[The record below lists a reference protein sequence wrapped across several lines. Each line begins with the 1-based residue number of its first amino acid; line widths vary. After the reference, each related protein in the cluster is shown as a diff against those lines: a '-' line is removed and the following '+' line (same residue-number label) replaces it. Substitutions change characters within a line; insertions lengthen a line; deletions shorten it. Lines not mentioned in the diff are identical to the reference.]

1 MPPSPPRSSPALS
14 THRPLKSS
22 AIPHSAVIS
31 TGVGITLH
39 GTRAAFNKLSVFIAM
54 LVVSK
59 TRRAVSS
66 AIARQAFAELNVQAS
81 LACFTIRTILKD
93 FRLLKQ

>member
-1 MPPSPPRSSPALS
+1 
-14 THRPLKSS
+14 
-22 AIPHSAVIS
+22 
-31 TGVGITLH
+31 VGITLQ

-66 AIARQAFAELNVQAS
+66 AIARQTSAGLSIQARLGCKRVTHHMDNPKGFS
-81 LACFTIRTILKD
+81 SSKIVGAPGLFTDEPEAKVL
-93 FRLLKQ
+93 